1 MTIKE
6 RADFLVERY
15 GENCIEVVN
24 SLLEDNQDTKEQYYW
39 KDVLKMCQ
47 EIITN
52 KKQVNA

>member
-6 RADFLVERY
+6 RAAFLVERY

-24 SLLEDNQDTKEQYYW
+24 SLLEDTIETNHVSYW
-39 KDVLKMCQ
+39 KDVLKTCQ

>member
-6 RADFLVERY
+6 RSDFLVERY
-15 GENCIEVVN
+15 GENCIEIVN
-24 SLLEDNQDTKEQYYW
+24 SLLEDNQDTKYLSYW
-39 KDVLKMCQ
+39 KDVLETCQ

>member
-15 GENCIEVVN
+15 GENCIEVIN
-24 SLLEDNQDTKEQYYW
+24 SLLEDNTESKYLSYW
-39 KDVLKMCQ
+39 KDVLKTCQ
-47 EIITN
+47 EILTN

>member
-15 GENCIEVVN
+15 GENCIQVVN
-24 SLLEDNQDTKEQYYW
+24 SLLEDNTESKYLSYW
-39 KDVLKMCQ
+39 KDVLKTCQ

>member
-24 SLLEDNQDTKEQYYW
+24 SLLEDTIEINYVSYW

-47 EIITN
+47 EILTN

>member
-24 SLLEDNQDTKEQYYW
+24 SLLEDTIEINHVSYW

-47 EIITN
+47 EILTN

>member
-15 GENCIEVVN
+15 GDNCIEIVN
-24 SLLEDNQDTKEQYYW
+24 SLLEDNTETNHVSYW
-39 KDVLKMCQ
+39 KDVLKTCQ
-47 EIITN
+47 EILTN

>member
-15 GENCIEVVN
+15 GENCIAVIN
-24 SLLEDNQDTKEQYYW
+24 SLLEDNTETKYLSYW

-47 EIITN
+47 EILTN

>member
-15 GENCIEVVN
+15 GENCIAIIN
-24 SLLEDNQDTKEQYYW
+24 SLLEDNTETNHVSYW

>member
-15 GENCIEVVN
+15 GENCIDIVN

>member
-39 KDVLKMCQ
+39 KDVLKTCQ